1 MLVINGLDDIRARVG
16 EELGVSDW
24 VEITQDDVNKFA
36 EVTGDDQWIHV
47 DVERATNE
55 SPFGGTIVHGFFT
68 LSLLP
73 KFAYETYTI
82 EGIHGALNYGSDKVR
97 FLTPVP
103 TGSKLRC
110 RSKLV
115 AVDDKPM
122 GVLMTVESTIE
133 IEGVDKPACIAE
145 TLTLVFG

>member
-1 MLVINGLDDIRARVG
+1 MLTINGVDGIRELVG
-16 EELGVSDW
+16 QELGVSEW

-47 DVERATNE
+47 DVERAKET
-55 SPFGGTIVHGFFT
+55 PLGGTIVHGYYT

-82 EGIHGALNYGSDKVR
+82 EGISFAMNYGSDKVR
-97 FLTPVP
+97 FLSPVP

-110 RSKLV
+110 RSELSSIE
-115 AVDDKPM
+115 DRNG
-122 GVLMTVESTIE
+122 GVLMKVTSTIE
-133 IEGVDKPACIAE
+133 IEGSDKPACVAE
-145 TLTLVFG
+145 TLTIVFG

>member
-1 MLVINGLDDIRARVG
+1 MLVIKGLEDIKARVG

-24 VEITQDDVNKFA
+24 VQITQDDVNKFA

-47 DVERATNE
+47 DPERAAAT
-55 SPFGGTIVHGFFT
+55 PLGGTIVHGYFT

-82 EGIHGALNYGSDKVR
+82 EGISFAMNYGADKVR
-97 FLTPVP
+97 FLSPVP

-110 RSKLV
+110 RSELTS
-115 AVDDKPM
+115 ADDRN
-122 GVLMTVESTIE
+122 GGLLMKVTSTIE
-133 IEGVDKPACIAE
+133 IEGSDKPACIAE
-145 TLTLVFG
+145 TLTIVFG